1 MAHYHITHN
10 PSHWMTSLI
19 WRHIMS
25 WWDAWGLEEQQGC
38 CGRKLF
44 YCSKL
49 ALLNDDDNDNDE
61 TFGEYVKSTK
71 QLKKIRR
78 WEEMPKRRI
87 PWKWQPRH
95 FSPWYWWIFLWL
107 IFLWLNRRS
116 FMTHSSNSGAM
127 TQLICHP
134 LSPYILSFTRWVKG
148 PLLLSSI
155 FTLMTP
161 FPVLHHHFSHGCA
174 IVLTEAAC
182 HDSFLTHVW
191 LTLFSMLVEY
201 SGNNIAIAS
210 TA

>member
-1 MAHYHITHN
+1 
-10 PSHWMTSLI
+10 
-19 WRHIMS
+19 MS
-25 WWDAWGLEEQQGC
+25 WRDAWGLGERHGC

-49 ALLNDDDNDNDE
+49 ALLNDDDNDEEE
-61 TFGEYVKSTK
+61 TFGEYVQSTK

-78 WEEMPKRRI
+78 RVEMLIRSI

-95 FSPWYWWIFLWL
+95 FPLNIDGSFYDSFL
-107 IFLWLNRRS
+107 LWLNRHS
-116 FMTHSSNSGAM
+116 LVTHSSNSGAM

-134 LSPYILSFTRWVKG
+134 LSPNILSFRVRG

-161 FPVLHHHFSHGCA
+161 FPVLRHHFSHGCA